1 MEAANGM
8 EEADWEQSAR
18 SSSEVSE
25 GSSGSTNP
33 HCDPEVEERSE
44 AMVLARALCDR
55 INSVGDS
62 PTDETLVSLRQDLQ
76 QLHLLVQAEARQS
89 AEERARFLVEKDV
102 MREEMHAEHV
112 DREANAAR
120 VAERQ
125 RFLFERSV
133 AQPGQ
138 ASAAE
143 RASASA
149 SFVEAALASLCPH
162 VAQKSPG
169 MAQLAEA

>member
-1 MEAANGM
+1 MED
-8 EEADWEQSAR
+8 ADWEPSAR

-33 HCDPEVEERSE
+33 HCDHEVEEGSE

-55 INSVGDS
+55 INSAGDS
-62 PTDETLVSLRQDLQ
+62 PTVEMFASLREDLQ
-76 QLHLLVQAEARQS
+76 QLHLVVQAEARQS

-149 SFVEAALASLCPH
+149 AFVEAALASLCPH

-169 MAQLAEA
+169 TAQLGEAQGVA